1 MEVGN
6 ISAAIKQ
13 IIELEGDSIFLD
25 PKRFCAILDDLAIGA
40 RKESKIIRRGV
51 NETVLRLF
59 YEVYKG
65 DNKDRRTQLRRVE
78 CYLEDELGLAA
89 EWRSC
94 IIEAFSVALGC
105 NDIVTAK
112 TYDDETSTTTLAEG
126 PLSVNNSYEADILS
140 GFRDYEEGK
149 VVSARNRYCQ
159 ILLQDDTCAVAYLG
173 MLLVCKENERAAYG
187 QKFLQY
193 APKQISPIEKKI
205 ITSKT
210 RKAILQVY
218 LDVQDVDRIYAV
230 LDVYGRVTYDL
241 FCEAVIQFPSAQL
254 VRAFLAHGFD
264 MNYSKH
270 VQYSDGTGEAPIIS
284 QLMEQHVKPE
294 VIEALLDAGFD
305 PNAERIFY
313 TNTGFANRFSLLGD
327 SIWRAKNVHYA
338 DILLRYGANVHFV
351 NKTNHPDNVYA
362 EKTMLH
368 EAVLDNNIDMVRL
381 LLKYGADANSC
392 RLRRTQYGDEYYSV
406 LSDSVWNLKNV
417 ALAEL
422 LIDYGADVHFENKRS
437 YENGSYE
444 EKSLISEAVLSNNI
458 GIIRLLLQHGANP
471 NAIRLYRCASYDEHL
486 SILGDSIWNIKN
498 IDIMRLLLNH
508 GGDATRCE
516 EKHLPDGRVEKTCLL
531 HYAVAYAQSEEMV
544 RLLLEHGASIED
556 PVPCKERSIPFKR
569 YPYKCG
575 YPLIA
580 TLEKIGWR
588 GSRFFGLF

>member
-13 IIELEGDSIFLD
+13 LIELEGDSIFLD

-94 IIEAFSVALGC
+94 IIEAFSVALGW
-105 NDIVTAK
+105 NDIVTGK
-112 TYDDETSTTTLAEG
+112 TYDDETSPTTLDEN
-126 PLSVNNSYEADILS
+126 PFSVNNSYEADILS
-140 GFRDYEEGK
+140 GFRDYEAGK

-159 ILLQDDTCAVAYLG
+159 ILLQDDTCAAAYLG
-173 MLLVCKENERAAYG
+173 MLLVCKENERAAYR
-187 QKFLQY
+187 QKFLQH

-218 LDVQDVDRIYAV
+218 LDIQDVDRVYAV
-230 LDVYGRVTYDL
+230 LDDYGRVTYDL
-241 FCEAVIQFPSAQL
+241 FCEAVIQFPSSQL

-305 PNAERIFY
+305 PNAERFFY
-313 TNTGFANRFSLLGD
+313 ATAGFTNRFSLLGD

-351 NKTNHPDNVYA
+351 NKTNHPDNIYS

-392 RLRRTQYGDEYYSV
+392 RLRRTRYGDEYYSA
-406 LSDSVWNLKNV
+406 LGDCVWNVKNTDM
-417 ALAEL
+417 AEL
-422 LIDYGADVHFENKRS
+422 LIEHGADVHYQNIVYSENS
-437 YENGSYE
+437 TYG
-444 EKSLISEAVLSNNI
+444 EKSLLSEAVLDNNI
-458 GIIRLLLQHGANP
+458 GMVRLLLKHGANP
-471 NAIRLYRCASYDEHL
+471 NAVRLYRCDQYDEYL
-486 SILGDSIWNIKN
+486 SVLGDSIWYVKN
-498 IDIMRLLLNH
+498 YDIMRLLLEH
-508 GGDATRCE
+508 GSDASRCE
-516 EKHLPDGRVEKTCLL
+516 EKHFKNGRVERTCMLY
-531 HYAVAYAQSEEMV
+531 YAVECAQSEEMV
-544 RLLLEHGASIED
+544 LLLHDYGASIED
-556 PVPCKERSIPFKR
+556 PVPYKGKSIPFKR
-569 YPYKCG
+569 YPCKCG
-575 YPLIA
+575 YPLLS
-580 TLEKIGWR
+580 TLEKMGWK
-588 GSRFFGLF
+588 GSRFLGLF

>member
-6 ISAAIKQ
+6 IAAAIKQ
-13 IIELEGDSIFLD
+13 LIELEGNSIFLD

-51 NETVLRLF
+51 NETVLGLF

-65 DNKDRRTQLRRVE
+65 DCKDRRMQLRRVE

-112 TYDDETSTTTLAEG
+112 TYDDETSTTTLAGG

-140 GFRDYEEGK
+140 GFRDYEAGK

-159 ILLQDDTCAVAYLG
+159 ILLQDDTCAAAYLG
-173 MLLVCKENERAAYG
+173 MLLVCKENERAAYR
-187 QKFLQY
+187 QKFLQH

-210 RKAILQVY
+210 QKAILQVY
-218 LDVQDVDRIYAV
+218 LDVQDVDRVYAV
-230 LDVYGRVTYDL
+230 LDDYGRVTYDL
-241 FCEAVIQFPSAQL
+241 FCEAVIQFPSSQL

-313 TNTGFANRFSLLGD
+313 TNIGFTNRFSLLSD

-392 RLRRTQYGDEYYSV
+392 RLRRTRYGDEYYSA
-406 LSDSVWNLKNV
+406 LGDCVWNLKNTDM
-417 ALAEL
+417 AEL
-422 LIDYGADVHFENKRS
+422 LIEHGADVHYQNIVYSENS
-437 YENGSYE
+437 TYG
-444 EKSLISEAVLSNNI
+444 EKSLLSEAVLDNNI
-458 GIIRLLLQHGANP
+458 GMVRLLLKHGANP
-471 NAIRLYRCASYDEHL
+471 NAVRLYRCDQYDEYL
-486 SILGDSIWNIKN
+486 SVLGDSIWYVKN
-498 IDIMRLLLNH
+498 YDIMRLLLEH
-508 GGDATRCE
+508 GSDASRCE
-516 EKHLPDGRVEKTCLL
+516 EKHFKDGRVEKTCMLY
-531 HYAVAYAQSEEMV
+531 YAVECAQSEEMV
-544 RLLLEHGASIED
+544 LLLHDYGASIED
-556 PVPCKERSIPFKR
+556 PIPYKGKSIPFKR
-569 YPYKCG
+569 YPCKCG
-575 YPLIA
+575 YPLLS
-580 TLEKIGWR
+580 TLEKMGWK
-588 GSRFFGLF
+588 GPRFLGLF